1 MTNADEK
8 PNSGANENTML
19 LGFDWGTNTSCVQ
32 ALHFGSDSVYINE
45 KIPTVVGYAKEGIVE
60 SVLPNNAKVLFGQ
73 EALKYRLHLNLVQPM
88 RDGII
93 ADLTAARDFGAHIKS
108 LLKPSDQT
116 EIRAVLGMPANVDD
130 KARETLR
137 HAVAGIF
144 NKVIFIP
151 EPFLAALGFRDESQL
166 GNPSYNDPVNNSM
179 FVDIGGGTTDIC
191 LVQGYFPTAEN
202 QISFPFA
209 GDEVDR
215 IFAEGI
221 ARTYPDTALSTVK
234 VRELKE
240 KHSYVGLL
248 ESPIVVNVPVGGK
261 MRKLDVGDQLGTATR
276 ELLQRVF
283 EGVEGLIAR
292 ADSDSVTDLLKNII
306 VTGGGSRIR
315 NIAPELQRMLTEAGY
330 EEPNVRV
337 IGDNYKDYVAR
348 GALKAARHAKERQ
361 WQHIIS

>member
-1 MTNADEK
+1 
-8 PNSGANENTML
+8 ML

-32 ALHFGSDSVYINE
+32 ALNFGSEQVHINE

-60 SVLPNNAKVLFGQ
+60 NVLPNNAKVLFGQ
-73 EALKYRLHLNLVQPM
+73 EALKYRLQLNLVQPM
-88 RDGII
+88 RDGVI
-93 ADLTAARDFGAHIKS
+93 AEGPAARDFAKHIKS
-108 LLKPSDQT
+108 VVKPSDQT
-116 EIRAVLGMPANVDD
+116 EIRAVLGMPANADD
-130 KARETLR
+130 KARESLR
-137 HAVAGIF
+137 QSVAGIF

-166 GNPSYNDPVNNSM
+166 GNPSYFDPVNNSL
-179 FVDIGGGTTDIC
+179 FVDIGGGTTDVC

-215 IFAEGI
+215 LFAEGI
-221 ARTYPDTALSTVK
+221 ARNYPDTALSSVK

-261 MRKLDVGDQLGTATR
+261 MRKLDVGEQLGAATR
-276 ELLQRVF
+276 ELLNRVF
-283 EGVEGLIAR
+283 EAVEALIAR

-306 VTGGGSRIR
+306 ITGGGSRIR

-330 EEPNVRV
+330 EEPHVRV
-337 IGDNYKDYVAR
+337 IGENYKDYVAR

-361 WQHIIS
+361 WQQIIS